1 MVHVRRGL
9 LILVG
14 LAGLFWPTAGF
25 GQSAPSADSPGE
37 AIPTPRVLETPPAT
51 VPSGSANLPPAM
63 PPPGSAPSVGG
74 VFPEGGILVPPGQV
88 AGWFATIEVGLLD
101 PHINSHLNS
110 GSNIKTPFL
119 TPSTATGSVQT
130 PVAPG
135 SSADVINLFGNPIIL
150 PVAPLDW
157 AGAPRL
163 RLGYRLAD
171 GAGDIQLDWRMVASQ
186 GTDTIP
192 NFDAA
197 GDGIVKSRVN
207 VQQAKLTYGSSE
219 FLTNAPSLN
228 RTWAVR
234 YGLSAADIFFDS
246 QAHGQQILEERASS
260 NFAGAGLAIVFQ
272 WNKPISK
279 TGFGLYGELDATGLI
294 GWTQQRFRETI
305 ATTDVGP
312 LSSSANLRLQS
323 NGIGIFSVEGGFS
336 YAPWQDRTWRF
347 TLGYLWQRFWW
358 VGATSDSNANLT
370 LQGLFFRGEW
380 RY

>member
-37 AIPTPRVLETPPAT
+37 SIPTPRVLETPPAT

-135 SSADVINLFGNPIIL
+135 SSANVINLFGNPILL
-150 PVAPLDW
+150 PIAPLDW

-163 RLGYRLAD
+163 R
-171 GAGDIQLDWRMVASQ
+171 
-186 GTDTIP
+186 
-192 NFDAA
+192 
-197 GDGIVKSRVN
+197 
-207 VQQAKLTYGSSE
+207 
-219 FLTNAPSLN
+219 
-228 RTWAVR
+228 
-234 YGLSAADIFFDS
+234 
-246 QAHGQQILEERASS
+246 
-260 NFAGAGLAIVFQ
+260 
-272 WNKPISK
+272 
-279 TGFGLYGELDATGLI
+279 
-294 GWTQQRFRETI
+294 
-305 ATTDVGP
+305 
-312 LSSSANLRLQS
+312 
-323 NGIGIFSVEGGFS
+323 
-336 YAPWQDRTWRF
+336 
-347 TLGYLWQRFWW
+347 
-358 VGATSDSNANLT
+358 
-370 LQGLFFRGEW
+370 
-380 RY
+380 